1 MNSSACESPGSANTG
16 PSGTSYEE
24 RGPRVLI
31 VDDEADVV
39 QALKTRLETAGCRAL
54 TAADG
59 AEALELLRRSSVDL
73 VLTDLMMPNLD
84 GLELT
89 RRVRQD
95 PNRPPVPVLLFSCND
110 DPATRE
116 LALEFGA
123 RDYLSKTLGAREI
136 VSRIQ
141 EILFAAKTAAN
152 ERAHGA
158 YGTAEAD
165 LIAQL
170 RAVSDMSSAAPHPPD
185 RDDPPQPAPAGE
197 ALAGDDL
204 LKLTTA
210 LDRHVEAP
218 QDSNRHS

>member
-1 MNSSACESPGSANTG
+1 MTSSTCESPGSPNAG
-16 PSGTSYEE
+16 PCGTSYEE
-24 RGPRVLI
+24 GGPRVLI

-39 QALKTRLETAGCRAL
+39 LALKTRLETAGCRAL

-59 AEALELLRRSSVDL
+59 AEALALLRGSNVDL

-123 RDYLSKTLGAREI
+123 RDYLSKTLGARAI
-136 VSRIQ
+136 VARIQ
-141 EILFAAKTAAN
+141 EILAAAKTAAS
-152 ERAHGA
+152 AHAQRA

-170 RAVSDMSSAAPHPPD
+170 RAVSDMSSAAHHPPD
-185 RDDPPQPAPAGE
+185 SDDPPQPAPAGE
-197 ALAGDDL
+197 ASAGDDL

-210 LDRHVEAP
+210 LERHIEAP
-218 QDSNRHS
+218 QDSNRQS